1 MSQSFSLYTFLAND
15 GSERLLKKL
24 AGRTNVEVALS
35 QLDTL
40 TKEENLI
47 VARSS
52 EVTYKNNVRA
62 IEDGT

>member
-1 MSQSFSLYTFLAND
+1 M
-15 GSERLLKKL
+15 KKL
-24 AGRTNVEVALS
+24 AGRANVEVALS

-52 EVTYKNNVRA
+52 EVTYNNNVRA